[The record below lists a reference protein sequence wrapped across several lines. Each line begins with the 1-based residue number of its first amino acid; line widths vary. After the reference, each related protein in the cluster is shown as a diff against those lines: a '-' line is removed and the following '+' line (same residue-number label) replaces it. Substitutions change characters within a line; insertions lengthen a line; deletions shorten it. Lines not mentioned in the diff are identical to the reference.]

1 MIFGSG
7 EKIRRLERRVSELE
21 AENAG
26 LSAQLAA
33 LQAEREHDRHSA
45 AQTARQTA
53 QQQRLFAAFR
63 STRQSLAESRRTLAA
78 LAEGL
83 RNEKQETATATGMA
97 ASSRDSVH
105 AISQELNDLA
115 SDSRLALERVVS
127 LQGSAQKIGGIV
139 HLIKEIADQ
148 TNLLALNA
156 AIEAARAGEAGRGFA
171 VVADEVRKLADRTT
185 HATSDISQL
194 VTTIQGETVAAQT
207 SIGNLAERSTSFSE
221 QGRQASAT
229 IGGITGLAQQMA
241 RTVGVAALR
250 SFFELAKIDHLLFK
264 FDVYQVLMGSSE
276 KTAADFAAHTACA
289 LGQGY
294 DPGEGQ
300 TSFSQ
305 LDGYRAMEAAHREAH
320 GYGRSAVEAY
330 GSGDFPAAVEAI
342 EAMETASMSLLQCL
356 ERMAQAAAATP
367 DLPFLAH

>member
-1 MIFGSG
+1 M
-7 EKIRRLERRVSELE
+7 
-21 AENAG
+21 
-26 LSAQLAA
+26 
-33 LQAEREHDRHSA
+33 
-45 AQTARQTA
+45 
-53 QQQRLFAAFR
+53 
-63 STRQSLAESRRTLAA
+63 
-78 LAEGL
+78 
-83 RNEKQETATATGMA
+83 
-97 ASSRDSVH
+97 
-105 AISQELNDLA
+105 
-115 SDSRLALERVVS
+115 
-127 LQGSAQKIGGIV
+127 
-139 HLIKEIADQ
+139 
-148 TNLLALNA
+148 
-156 AIEAARAGEAGRGFA
+156 
-171 VVADEVRKLADRTT
+171 RKLADRTT

-305 LDGYRAMEAAHREAH
+305 LDGHQAMEAAHREVH

-330 GSGDFPAAVEAI
+330 CSGDFPAAVEAI
-342 EAMETASMSLLQCL
+342 EAMETTSMNLLQYL

-367 DLPFLAH
+367 DLLFLAH